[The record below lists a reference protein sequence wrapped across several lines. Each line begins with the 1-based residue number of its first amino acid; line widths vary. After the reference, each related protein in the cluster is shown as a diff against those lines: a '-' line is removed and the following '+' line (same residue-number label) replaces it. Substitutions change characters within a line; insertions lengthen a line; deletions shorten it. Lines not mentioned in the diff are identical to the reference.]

1 MKRVLQ
7 SLILLVVC
15 LAGPRSAADETDL
28 LIIQHGDL
36 PIIISASHGGA
47 LDLPDATARLGQGK
61 ATGPAGFRT
70 TRDTGTEELAL
81 LAVKAIDEKMDGAPS
96 CVISRVHRK
105 YVDFN
110 RPQEIGTEHAKAKEI
125 YDLYHQ
131 TLRDTV
137 NEIRQKHGHGLLIDI
152 HGQGLSASTVY
163 RGTSN
168 GLTVQGL
175 TKRKGTEALT
185 GPASL
190 TGLLRSSG
198 WHVHP
203 DPLDGKEQD
212 GYTGGYIVRTYGSHR
227 ADGIECIQLE
237 FGSDYRTK
245 QNRERVAEE
254 LAQAIEEY
262 SKAYLQIPQTAEPT
276 Q

>member
-1 MKRVLQ
+1 MKTAAH
-7 SLILLVVC
+7 LLFMMIC
-15 LAGPRSAADETDL
+15 LAGSVVNADDDDL

-36 PIIISASHGGA
+36 PIIISAPHGGA
-47 LDLPDATARLGQGK
+47 LDLPGATPRQGDGK
-61 ATGPAGFRT
+61 ETGPAGFRT

-81 LAVKAIDEKMDGAPS
+81 LVVKAIDDRMEGAPT

-110 RPQEIGTEHAKAKEI
+110 RPAEIGTEDVEAKKLH
-125 YDLYHQ
+125 DLYHQ

-137 NEIRQKHGHGLLIDI
+137 KEVREKFRYGLLIDI
-152 HGQGLSASTVY
+152 HGQGLSAKTVY

-175 TKRKGTEALT
+175 TTRKGQDALT
-185 GPASL
+185 GPKSL

-203 DPLDGKEQD
+203 DPLDGKEQE
-212 GYTGGYIVRTYGSHR
+212 GYTGGYIVRSYGSHR
-227 ADGIECIQLE
+227 ADGIDCVQLE
-237 FGSDYRTK
+237 FGSDYRSK
-245 QNRERVAEE
+245 QNRARIAEE
-254 LAQAIEEY
+254 LAQAVEQY
-262 SKAYLQIPQTAEPT
+262 AKAYLEIPETAEAK
-276 Q
+276 